1 MYNFSLFHLHVLN
14 GIKQKI
20 KKKKKKGLE
29 ENMLM
34 TNSFQEKNLKQEAST
49 LKQDLSTQ
57 KVKKNTYLTRQNT
70 MCESGG

>member
-1 MYNFSLFHLHVLN
+1 
-14 GIKQKI
+14 
-20 KKKKKKGLE
+20 
-29 ENMLM
+29 MLM

-70 MCESGG
+70 MCESGGKPIFKQQNNTYTVKNEM